1 MKNLF
6 IACSCFIMFISCS
19 KVTDNTPAISP
30 VSAFTFSYS
39 GSNYKTV
46 QFQNAS
52 HFINSNTKYYW
63 TFGDSAFSIK
73 ENASYTYKI
82 DGDYQVVLKVTNGN
96 MSDCS
101 VQTVH
106 ISKIAIDS
114 SSKVPIVTFV
124 YSQNKNAIYFQNA
137 SAGTNP
143 NTSYFWTFG
152 DGITDSHE
160 NPNHT
165 YVADGVYN
173 VVLKVTMNEKSYS
186 FSKSILVTAS
196 ANPAYDTIKPVPMFT
211 YTYFNGTMYF
221 INSSSYTTSITSYHW
236 YFGDGSEDKTE
247 NPTHVYAKGSYSV
260 VLKVSNIFY
269 SVTIEKQI
277 DIPVIQPVNFDSLR
291 RPTALFVYTK
301 QTVGI
306 NFQNSSSNVT
316 PTTTYFWTFGDGATS
331 TDENPYHNY
340 AKNGTYEVVVKVTND
355 NISDSYSASVTVP

>member
-1 MKNLF
+1 
-6 IACSCFIMFISCS
+6 MFLSCS
-19 KVTDNTPAISP
+19 KVTDNTPVISP
-30 VSAFTFSYS
+30 VSAFTFSYTS
-39 GSNYKTV
+39 SNYKTV

-73 ENASYTYKI
+73 ENASYTYKL
-82 DGDYQVVLKVTNGN
+82 DGDYKVVLKITNGN
-96 MSDCS
+96 LSDCS

-114 SSKVPIVTFV
+114 SSKAPIVTFV
-124 YSQNKNAIYFQNA
+124 YSQNKKAIFFQNA

-152 DGITDSHE
+152 DGLTDIHE

-165 YVADGVYN
+165 YILDGIYN

-186 FSKSILVTAS
+186 FAKSILITAS
-196 ANPAYDTIKPVPMFT
+196 ANPTYDTIRPIPMFT

-221 INSSSYTTSITSYHW
+221 INASSFTTSITSYHW
-236 YFGDGSEDKTE
+236 YFGDGDESTDE
-247 NPTHVYAKGSYSV
+247 NPTYAAYPVNGSYSV
-260 VLKVSNIFY
+260 VLKVSNAFY
-269 SVTIEKQI
+269 TVTTEKQI

-291 RPTALFVYTK
+291 KPHAKFVFTK
-301 QTVGI
+301 LATGI

-316 PTTTYFWTFGDGATS
+316 PTTTYSWTFGDGSKS
-331 TDENPYHNY
+331 TEENPFKSDYI
-340 AKNGTYEVVVKVTND
+340 KGTTYSVVLKVTND
-355 NISDSYSASVTVP
+355 NISDSYSTSVTW